1 MSEVD
6 KKINDSTIILRR
18 KIITAFR
25 TYYIHAL
32 AALIGLGLPLLIV
45 WKIESINLEKPTP
58 PAGRDSSATAA
69 SPTGRSPDSTAA
81 LILNASNQNVTD
93 QNQGEEENSDL
104 QKKALVNA
112 LKAEPF
118 RTDSITLFNREWEK
132 KNKEHFF
139 GWISLIL
146 FIVILGAYYYYRI
159 LRSQKKFLADVEA
172 NKDPEDLNK
181 LFSDKKNQE
190 VMKKLETPRKIKRFA
205 NKLRLQYYLLSEEK
219 HIKSYNDLKF
229 LFDTLLFIEKDRM
242 IMMGT
247 YENFKIKYLGEN
259 SEAKKEKLT
268 TLIFNLNKKV
278 LV

>member
-1 MSEVD
+1 MSVEG
-6 KKINDSTIILRR
+6 KKINDSSIVLRR
-18 KIITAFR
+18 KIMVAFR
-25 TYYIHAL
+25 RYKLHVL
-32 AALIGLGLPLLIV
+32 AAVFGLGLPLLIV
-45 WKIESINLEKPTP
+45 WKIGSINLEKPTQSV
-58 PAGRDSSATAA
+58 GRDSSAIATPQKVG
-69 SPTGRSPDSTAA
+69 SIDSTAV
-81 LILNASNQNVTD
+81 LIPNDSKQNEQV
-93 QNQGEEENSDL
+93 QNQAEQNNSDL

-112 LKAEPF
+112 LSAVPL
-118 RTDSITLFNREWEK
+118 RTDSITSLNRNWEN
-132 KNKEHFF
+132 KNNQHFF

-146 FIVILGAYYYYRI
+146 FIVIVAAYYYYRI

-205 NKLRLQYYLLSEEK
+205 NKLRLQYYLLTEEK
-219 HIKSYNDLKF
+219 HINSYNDLKY

-242 IMMGT
+242 IMMGS
-247 YENFKIKYLGEN
+247 YEDFKIKYLGEK

-268 TLIFNLNKKV
+268 IHIFNLNKKV